1 MNTHYTCK
9 MTCLQRHP
17 WITRMY
23 FFINLPW
30 EKFITD
36 LLSRN
41 LRRWKRK
48 VFFPECDFLNQLF
61 IKNLKKLKVAK
72 KFFMETNETIQK
84 KIELFWWP
92 EICFDAT
99 KMFFWSAIFFLL
111 YKKLTSTNFFWM
123 NKRTIETWLDRT
135 KQMFETGFGNRNRN
149 RNRNR
154 DGTRTCECVSVHPA
168 WRHFRN
174 SLDGRKSSEPIVKNS
189 LMEPA
194 GPAPLRTS
202 VGSVKPELGCTG
214 TGTGN
219 NPVRIGCRK
228 HP

>member
-48 VFFPECDFLNQLF
+48 VFFPECDFLNQCF
-61 IKNLKKLKVAK
+61 IKNLKKWKSCKKV
-72 KFFMETNETIQK
+72 FFWDKRDDSE
-84 KIELFWWP
+84 KIEFFWWP

-99 KMFFWSAIFFLL
+99 KMFFWSAIFFFCTKIDVNKFFLDEQTDNQDL
-111 YKKLTSTNFFWM
+111 IGPDKANFRDRFRKPEPEPKPGRDKNLWMRLRSSRVTSFPEFAWRS
-123 NKRTIETWLDRT
+123 KILRTHSQKFPHGTRGTRSASDLRRIRQTRTWLH
-135 KQMFETGFGNRNRN
+135 RNRN
-149 RNRNR
+149 RKQS
-154 DGTRTCECVSVHPA
+154 G
-168 WRHFRN
+168 
-174 SLDGRKSSEPIVKNS
+174 
-189 LMEPA
+189 
-194 GPAPLRTS
+194 
-202 VGSVKPELGCTG
+202 
-214 TGTGN
+214 
-219 NPVRIGCRK
+219 
-228 HP
+228 